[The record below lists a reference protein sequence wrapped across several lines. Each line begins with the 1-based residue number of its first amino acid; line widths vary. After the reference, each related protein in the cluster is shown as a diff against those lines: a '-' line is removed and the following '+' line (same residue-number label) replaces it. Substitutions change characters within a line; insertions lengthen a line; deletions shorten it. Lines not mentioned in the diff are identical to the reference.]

1 MSGNLVAGGSRFL
14 SRLRMDREAALTL
27 AKSVVACTT
36 AWILATW
43 VFEARY
49 ATFAAFSALMLIDL
63 TVADSVA
70 KAVRYTAA
78 MLTGVAL
85 VGGAVWLW
93 GVPLWLFPSMLIV
106 ALLIGRWHRLGSQGV
121 NVAVAAIFAYGA
133 FALPSGAASQGSP
146 LPQIAGMVLL
156 GASVALGVT
165 LVVAPPL
172 RYRSASYAV
181 DSLSGSL
188 AEVLSDM
195 ADGLS
200 APDTPG
206 ADAGRDWRW
215 RADELP
221 RKAAQARH
229 TVDHAERTSQF
240 NPRRLVVRRRPGVA
254 GHRWTIQALERIAG
268 QLQWV
273 AVGLERAVDLNGGLR
288 PGQDQ
293 FLRRYGALLAAVRD
307 AVERLGALPDAES
320 AGAPL
325 ASEAR
330 RCRAA
335 LDELT
340 AHIEG
345 RRLDRPAQWGIY
357 GALYTDAERL
367 CQEVESARDDF
378 AHPGGAVT
386 TPGGSA

>member
-1 MSGNLVAGGSRFL
+1 MVSRSL
-14 SRLRMDREAALTL
+14 SRLRMDREAVLTL
-27 AKSVVACTT
+27 VKSVIACTI
-36 AWILATW
+36 AWVLATW

-93 GVPLWLFPSMLIV
+93 GVPLWLFPSMLVV

-121 NVAVAAIFAYGA
+121 NVAVAAIFAYGT
-133 FALPSGAASQGSP
+133 FALPGSGELQGSP

-156 GASVALGVT
+156 GASVALAVT
-165 LVVAPPL
+165 LLIAPPL
-172 RYRSASYAV
+172 RYRSADYAV

-200 APDTPG
+200 APDTPDT
-206 ADAGRDWRW
+206 DAGRDWRW

-221 RKAAQARH
+221 GRAAQARH
-229 TVDHAERTSQF
+229 TVDHAERTSRF
-240 NPRRLVVRRRPGVA
+240 NPRRLLVRRRPGVA

-268 QLQWV
+268 QLQPV
-273 AVGLERAVDLNGGLR
+273 AVGLARAVEVNGGPR
-288 PGQDQ
+288 AGQDE
-293 FLRRYGALLAAVRD
+293 FLRRYGVLLAAVRD
-307 AVERLGALPDAES
+307 AVERLGALPDTES
-320 AGAPL
+320 AGEPL
-325 ASEAR
+325 AEEAR

-340 AHIEG
+340 EHVEG

-378 AHPGGAVT
+378 AHPGAAVR